1 MLPAGVGVSPTT
13 AGFGLELGLATEA
26 VGRCVTMLTAGRLS
40 VVSKF
45 ERRVLT
51 TINLQ
56 LVKSFPQTAPVVFP
70 RIGVGLTPS
79 GWAYLFNVGRN
90 SVGGGQTR

>member
-1 MLPAGVGVSPTT
+1 
-13 AGFGLELGLATEA
+13 
-26 VGRCVTMLTAGRLS
+26 MLTAGMLS
-40 VVSKF
+40 GGSKF

-70 RIGVGLTPS
+70 RDEKGPHPVDER
-79 GWAYLFNVGRN
+79 AYLFNVG
-90 SVGGGQTR
+90 SSLVGGSLTRFLEA